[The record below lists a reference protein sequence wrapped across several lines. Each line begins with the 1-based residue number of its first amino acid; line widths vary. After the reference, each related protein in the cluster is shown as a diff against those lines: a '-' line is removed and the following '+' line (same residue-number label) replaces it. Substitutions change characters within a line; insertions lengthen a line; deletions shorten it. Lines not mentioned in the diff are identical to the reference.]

1 MGNQVFEG
9 KRVRLIDT
17 HAHLDE
23 LTDIDGVVERARRAG
38 VIGIVAMGIG
48 QISNMKIIELSKTY
62 NDYVFPA
69 IGIHPSE
76 LEGSLEEMIKYV
88 EQNADSCVA
97 IGEIGLDY
105 WMKTDKEK
113 QKKAFKSLLEIALN
127 NNKPVSIHSR
137 GAWEETY
144 NIVEQMNV
152 KKAVFHWYSGPL
164 EVLKKILDQEY
175 YVSASPSSEYSKKH
189 RESIYQTPLENLL
202 LETDSPVKYN
212 DAESEPVDVFKT
224 LKYVSELKGVEEE
237 TIAKKTT
244 ENAIELFKL
253 KI

>member
-1 MGNQVFEG
+1 MFEG
-9 KRVRLIDT
+9 KTLKLIDT

-23 LTDIDGVVERARRAG
+23 LLNIESAVDRARKS
-38 VIGIVAMGIG
+38 GIVGIIAVG
-48 QISNMKIIELSKTY
+48 INQISNIKIIELSIKY
-62 NDYVFPA
+62 KDYVFPA

-76 LEGSLEEMIKYV
+76 LEGNSEEMIKYV
-88 EQNADSCVA
+88 GQNADSCVA

-105 WMKTDKEK
+105 WLKEDKEK
-113 QKKAFKSLLEIALN
+113 QKKTFKSLLEIALN

-144 NIVEQMNV
+144 NIVEYMNI

-164 EVLKKILDQEY
+164 EVLKKILAKGY
-175 YVSASPSSEYSKKH
+175 YISASPSSEYSKKH

-202 LETDSPVKYN
+202 LETDCPVKYKGI
-212 DAESEPVDVFKT
+212 ESEPIDVLKT
-224 LKYVSELKGVEEE
+224 LHYVSELKGVEKEV
-237 TIAKKTT
+237 IAKKTT

-253 KI
+253 EI